1 MIKDKLKGKT
11 MTDQL
16 ATLTTDE
23 DVSIITL
30 DDGKA
35 NVFSAQMSETLNS
48 LLDQVPEDKGS
59 LLITGKPG
67 LFSAGFDLK
76 TISGGDPKAA
86 VEMTT
91 AGFRLLSRVYSFPRP
106 VIAASSGHAIA
117 LGAFLL
123 CCADY
128 RIGAKGNFIV
138 QANET
143 RNGMSIPTPIL
154 EISKSRILKNHWY
167 RAILNAEAYSIS
179 DSIDAGYLDEVVDPE
194 DLMSKSLEV
203 AKDLATLS
211 HPHYK
216 LTKDLDQKEILNRIN
231 SSIDEMANAS

>member
-1 MIKDKLKGKT
+1 
-11 MTDQL
+11 MTDQP
-16 ATLTTDE
+16 AILTQHD

-35 NVFSAQMSETLNS
+35 NVFSANMSNTINS
-48 LLDQVPEDKGS
+48 LLDDVPDDRGS
-59 LLITGKPG
+59 LLFTGRPG

-86 VEMTT
+86 LEMTT
-91 AGFRLLSRVYSFPRP
+91 AGFKLLSRIYSFPRP

-128 RIGAKGNFIV
+128 RLGAAGNFIV

-143 RNGMSIPTPIL
+143 RNGMAIPTPIL

-179 DSIDAGYLDEVVDPE
+179 DSVDAGYIDEVVDPDE
-194 DLMSKSLEV
+194 LMSKSLEV

-216 LTKDLDQKEILNRIN
+216 LTKDLDQQAVLKRIN
-231 SSIDEMANAS
+231 DSIEEMANAS

>member
-1 MIKDKLKGKT
+1 
-11 MTDQL
+11 MTDQP
-16 ATLTTDE
+16 ATLTQHD

-35 NVFSAQMSETLNS
+35 NVFSANMSNTINA
-48 LLDQVPEDKGS
+48 LLDEVPDDKGS
-59 LLITGKPG
+59 LLFTGRPG

-76 TISGGDPKAA
+76 TISGGDSKAA
-86 VEMTT
+86 LEMTT
-91 AGFRLLSRVYSFPRP
+91 AGFKLLSRIYSFPRP

-128 RIGAKGNFIV
+128 RLGAAGNFIV

-143 RNGMSIPTPIL
+143 RNGMAIPTPIL

-167 RAILNAEAYSIS
+167 RAILNAEAYPIS
-179 DSIDAGYLDEVVDPE
+179 DSVDAGYLDEVVDPDE
-194 DLMSKSLEV
+194 LMSKSLEV

-216 LTKDLDQKEILNRIN
+216 LTKDLDQQAVLKRIN
-231 SSIDEMANAS
+231 DSIEEMASAS

>member
-35 NVFSAQMSETLNS
+35 NVFSTQMSETLNS

-91 AGFRLLSRVYSFPRP
+91 AGFRLLSRV
-106 VIAASSGHAIA
+106 
-117 LGAFLL
+117 
-123 CCADY
+123 
-128 RIGAKGNFIV
+128 
-138 QANET
+138 
-143 RNGMSIPTPIL
+143 
-154 EISKSRILKNHWY
+154 
-167 RAILNAEAYSIS
+167 
-179 DSIDAGYLDEVVDPE
+179 
-194 DLMSKSLEV
+194 
-203 AKDLATLS
+203 
-211 HPHYK
+211 
-216 LTKDLDQKEILNRIN
+216 
-231 SSIDEMANAS
+231 

>member
-1 MIKDKLKGKT
+1 MNKDKLKGKT
-11 MTDQL
+11 MTNQL
-16 ATLTTDE
+16 ATLSTDE

-35 NVFSAQMSETLNS
+35 NVFSKAMSETTNTI
-48 LLDQVPEDKGS
+48 LDQVPEDKGS

-86 VEMTT
+86 IEMTT
-91 AGFRLLSRVYSFPRP
+91 AGFRLLSRIYSFPRP
-106 VIAASSGHAIA
+106 IVAASSGHAIA

-216 LTKDLDQKEILNRIN
+216 LTKDLDQKDILGRIN
-231 SSIDEMANAS
+231 ASINEMADAG

>member
-1 MIKDKLKGKT
+1 
-11 MTDQL
+11 MTDQP
-16 ATLTTDE
+16 ATLTQHD

-35 NVFSAQMSETLNS
+35 NVFSANMSNTINA
-48 LLDQVPEDKGS
+48 LLDEVPDDKGS
-59 LLITGKPG
+59 LLFTGRPG

-76 TISGGDPKAA
+76 TISGGDSKAA
-86 VEMTT
+86 LEMTT
-91 AGFRLLSRVYSFPRP
+91 AGFKLLSRIYSFPRP

-128 RIGAKGNFIV
+128 RLGAAGNFIV

-143 RNGMSIPTPIL
+143 RNGMAIPTPIL

-167 RAILNAEAYSIS
+167 RAILNAEAYPIS
-179 DSIDAGYLDEVVDPE
+179 DSVDAGYIDEVVDPDE
-194 DLMSKSLEV
+194 LMPKSLEV

-216 LTKDLDQKEILNRIN
+216 LTKDLDQQAVLKRIN
-231 SSIDEMANAS
+231 DSIEEMANAS

>member
-1 MIKDKLKGKT
+1 
-11 MTDQL
+11 MTDQP
-16 ATLTTDE
+16 ATLTQHD

-35 NVFSAQMSETLNS
+35 NVFSANMSNTINA
-48 LLDQVPEDKGS
+48 LLDEVPDDKGS
-59 LLITGKPG
+59 LLFTGRPG

-86 VEMTT
+86 LEMTT
-91 AGFRLLSRVYSFPRP
+91 AGFKLLSRIYSFPRP
-106 VIAASSGHAIA
+106 VVAASSGHAIA

-128 RIGAKGNFIV
+128 RLGAAGNFIV

-143 RNGMSIPTPIL
+143 RNGMAIPTPIL

-167 RAILNAEAYSIS
+167 RAILNAEAYPIS
-179 DSIDAGYLDEVVDPE
+179 DSVDAGYLDEVVDPE
-194 DLMSKSLEV
+194 ELMSKSLEV

-216 LTKDLDQKEILNRIN
+216 LTKDLDQQAVLKRIKD
-231 SSIDEMANAS
+231 SIEEMANAS

>member
-117 LGAFLL
+117 LGACFL
-123 CCADY
+123 CCGAY
-128 RIGAKGNFIV
+128 RIGGQGNFIV